1 MSTNNK
7 YPRPVYAVAGAG
19 DLAYQRLLVR
29 RNIQATRAYSLHTT
43 GYAFDIARHYASGA
57 QAQTFQFVLDRLT
70 ALGVIA
76 WARELAVI
84 HVTVTA
90 R

>member
-1 MSTNNK
+1 MVTS
-7 YPRPVYAVAGAG
+7 AVR
-19 DLAYQRLLVR
+19 DERYQRALAASDLE
-29 RNIQATRAYSLHTT
+29 ATRGYSLHTT

-57 QAQTFQFVLDRLT
+57 QAQAFQFVLDRLT

-76 WARELAVI
+76 WAREPAVI
-84 HVTVTA
+84 HVTVAA